1 MRTVIVLVM
10 GLVFG
15 AVAVSAH
22 AQDSGRV
29 GLTTGYPAVIGIQW
43 HLSDSI
49 AVRPEVSFTSTGSS
63 SESLVDATTD
73 FTTFNTGVSV
83 LFYSPL
89 RDDLKMYV
97 APRFAYGRTSGS
109 GDIVESITNIYS
121 ISGSFG
127 GHYGLGRRLAVFG
140 EAGVQYS
147 HQTGSI
153 TTTISPGLLRT
164 TNRGDVVGT
173 RTAVGV
179 VIYF

>member
-10 GLVFG
+10 GLALG
-15 AVAVSAH
+15 AVAASAQ

-43 HLSDSI
+43 HISETI
-49 AVRPEVSFTSTGSS
+49 AVRPEVSFTTTGSS
-63 SESLVDATTD
+63 SESLIDASTD
-73 FTTFNTGVSV
+73 FSTFSTGASV
-83 LFYSPL
+83 LFYSPV
-89 RDDLKMYV
+89 RDNVKLYV

-109 GDIVESITNIYS
+109 GDVIESITNVYS

-127 GHYGLGRRLAVFG
+127 GHYSLGRRFAVFG

-147 HQTGSI
+147 HQTGSA
-153 TTTISPGLLRT
+153 TSTISLGPLRT
-164 TNRGDVVGT
+164 TSRGDVVGT

>member
-1 MRTVIVLVM
+1 MRTVKVLVM
-10 GLVFG
+10 GFVFG
-15 AVAVSAH
+15 AAAASAA

-43 HLSDSI
+43 HISESV

-63 SESLVDATTD
+63 SESLVDASTD
-73 FTTFNTGVSV
+73 FFTFNTGVSV
-83 LFYSPL
+83 LFYSPV
-89 RDDLKMYV
+89 RDNLKLYV

-109 GDIVESITNIYS
+109 GEVVESVTNIYS

-127 GHYGLGRRLAVFG
+127 GHYALGGRFALFG

-147 HQTGSI
+147 RQTGSI
-153 TTTISPGLLRT
+153 TSTISLGPLRT
-164 TNRGDVVGT
+164 TSRGDVVGT